1 MNTRK
6 SFETI
11 HEDYR
16 FFGSHS
22 TEGTALRE
30 ILLPILRERTKKKH
44 VRWMDF
50 GCGSGGFFGELLTA
64 LACPPADLDLA
75 LVDVDRGYLEEAG
88 EKVAEFTASEVAVAT
103 SPEELEGM
111 FDLITSKH
119 ALYYVKDL
127 RSTVHTL
134 CGMLKPGGLGIFM
147 LGGKTN
153 HLSGLWETAY
163 AARNLPVPYF
173 RAEDVALEIQATG
186 LTHESLAVPS
196 VVRFPDSRENRLKF
210 LRFFFA
216 GNTAGMTPESLLPLL
231 DPLARDGDVVIES
244 LCSVFLVSPN

>member
-6 SFETI
+6 SFEAI
-11 HEDYR
+11 HEDYH

-30 ILLPILRERTKKKH
+30 TLLPILSERTKKH

-50 GCGSGGFFGELLTA
+50 GCGSGGFLGELLA
-64 LACPPADLDLA
+64 GLGRPPADIDLA
-75 LVDVDRGYLEEAG
+75 LVDVDRGYLEEAR
-88 EKVAEFTASEVAVAT
+88 EKVAGFTAGEVDVAT
-103 SPEELEGM
+103 APEKLAGA

-127 RSTVHTL
+127 HSTVCTL
-134 CGMLKPGGLGIFM
+134 CGMLNPGGLAIFM

-153 HLSGLWETAY
+153 HLSGLWETAC

-186 LTHESLAVPS
+186 LSHESLGVPS

-210 LRFFFA
+210 LRFLFA

-231 DPLARDGDVVIES
+231 DPLARDGDVVIDS
-244 LCSVFLVSPN
+244 VCSVFLVSQD

>member
-1 MNTRK
+1 MNTWK
-6 SFETI
+6 SFEAI
-11 HEDYR
+11 HGDYH
-16 FFGSHS
+16 FFGTHS
-22 TEGTALRE
+22 TEGSALRE
-30 ILLPILRERTKKKH
+30 TLLPILSEQKH

-50 GCGSGGFFGELLTA
+50 GCGSGGFLGDLLAA
-64 LACPPADLDLA
+64 LGRPPSGMELA

-88 EKVAEFTASEVAVAT
+88 EKIAGFTAGEVAVTT
-103 SPEELEGM
+103 SPEELAGA

-119 ALYYVKDL
+119 ALYYVKNL
-127 RSTVHTL
+127 RSTVRTL

-163 AARNLPVPYF
+163 AARNLPVPYY
-173 RAEDVALEIQATG
+173 RAEDVAREIQAAG
-186 LTHESLAVPS
+186 LPHESLAVPS

-231 DPLARDGDVVIES
+231 DPLARDGDVVIDS
-244 LCSVFLVSPN
+244 VCSVFLVSPD

>member
-11 HEDYR
+11 HEDYH

-30 ILLPILRERTKKKH
+30 ILLPILRERTKERH

-50 GCGSGGFFGELLTA
+50 GCGSGGFLGDLLAA
-64 LACPPADLDLA
+64 LGRPPTDIDLA
-75 LVDVDRGYLEEAG
+75 LVDVDRGYLEEAR
-88 EKVAEFTASEVAVAT
+88 EKVAGFSANEVAIAT
-103 SPEELEGM
+103 SPEELAGA

-127 RSTVHTL
+127 HATVRTL
-134 CGMLKPGGLGIFM
+134 CRMLKPGGLAIFM

-153 HLSGLWETAY
+153 HVGGLWETAY
-163 AARNLPVPYF
+163 AARNLPVPYY
-173 RAEDVALEIQATG
+173 RAEDVAREIQAAG
-186 LTHESLAVPS
+186 LPHESLAVPS

-244 LCSVFLVSPN
+244 ICPIFLVSPD

>member
-11 HEDYR
+11 HGDYR

-22 TEGTALRE
+22 TEGDALRE
-30 ILLPILRERTKKKH
+30 TLLPILRERTQKH

-50 GCGSGGFFGELLTA
+50 GCGSGGFLGELLAA
-64 LACPPADLDLA
+64 LDRPPADIDLA
-75 LVDVDRGYLEEAG
+75 LVDVDRGYLEEAR
-88 EKVAEFTASEVAVAT
+88 EAVAGFTASEVAVAT
-103 SPEELEGM
+103 APEELAGA

-127 RSTVHTL
+127 RSTVRTL
-134 CGMLKPGGLGIFM
+134 CGMLKPGGLAIFM

-173 RAEDVALEIQATG
+173 RAEDVAREIQATG

-196 VVRFPDSRENRLKF
+196 VVRFPDARENRLKF

-231 DPLARDGDVVIES
+231 DPLAKDGDVVIDS
-244 LCSVFLVSPN
+244 ACSVFLVSR